1 MNVLVIGANGQIG
14 RIVVDKLK
22 ESEHEPIAMVRKE
35 AQAEAF
41 QNKDVKTVL
50 GDLEKDFS
58 HAFEG
63 VDAVV
68 FTAGS
73 GAHTGADKTI
83 LIDQEGAM
91 ESIDLAEK
99 HGVEHF
105 VMVSGM
111 GVENPRAVEGKMR
124 PYLHAKHRADQYLE
138 QSGVP
143 YTILRPGRLTDDA
156 GKGAVNFYEYQ
167 GDVEYGEVPREDV
180 ASVLM
185 EIINTKAENK
195 LYYLIGGDTPVTQI
209 L

>member
-1 MNVLVIGANGQIG
+1 MKVLVIGANGQIG
-14 RIVVDKLK
+14 KMFVDKLK
-22 ESEHEPIAMVRKE
+22 ESEHDPIAMVRKE
-35 AQAEAF
+35 EQAKALED
-41 QNKDVKTVL
+41 NGVKTVL

-63 VDAVV
+63 VEAVV

-91 ESIDLAEK
+91 ESIDLAKK
-99 HGVEHF
+99 HAIRHF

-124 PYLHAKHRADQYLE
+124 PYLHAKFRADAHLE

-143 YTILRPGRLTDDA
+143 YTILRPGLLTNDD
-156 GKGAVNFYEYQ
+156 GKGSVNLYEYK
-167 GDVEYGEVPREDV
+167 GDVQYGEVPREDV

-185 EIINTKAENK
+185 EIIGSKAENR
-195 LYYLIGGDTPVTQI
+195 LYYLIEGDTPVAEVI
-209 L
+209 